1 MAQNIDRQWREAL
14 EQSRLSS
21 AERRERV
28 LVHPDLVDRLA
39 ERPLAL
45 ADPYSWSGWIPP
57 RTLPEDACSGCAT
70 HSCAGRGHTT
80 RANRSPFRQQ
90 LVDIAAEAL
99 RREHQPALDEV
110 E

>member
-1 MAQNIDRQWREAL
+1 MAQNIERQWQRAA

-28 LVHPDLVDRLA
+28 FAHPDLVRRLT

-45 ADPYSWSGWIPP
+45 DDPYRWSGWIPP
-57 RTLPEDACSGCAT
+57 RTLPEDACPGCAT
-70 HSCAGRGHTT
+70 HSCAGREHTA
-80 RANRSPFRQQ
+80 RLNRSPFRQQ
-90 LVDIAAEAL
+90 VVDIAAEAL